1 MEKQMEEAGVV
12 DVLTTVY
19 TQFAGGGGA
28 AKIDVA
34 KVSFYNTLIL
44 VFFFL
49 FLLSLLS
56 RFPFYPLSPLP
67 PFSSISPLTPTCLLL
82 LMKFHPCDR

>member
-1 MEKQMEEAGVV
+1 MEEAGVV

-34 KVSFYNTLIL
+34 KVFLHHNTLIL
-44 VFFFL
+44 NLL
-49 FLLSLLS
+49 FLSFLHLFLH
-56 RFPFYPLSPLP
+56 
-67 PFSSISPLTPTCLLL
+67 LLL
-82 LMKFHPCDR
+82 PVYSYL

>member
-12 DVLTTVY
+12 DVLTNVY

-34 KVSFYNTLIL
+34 KVNE
-44 VFFFL
+44 
-49 FLLSLLS
+49 
-56 RFPFYPLSPLP
+56 
-67 PFSSISPLTPTCLLL
+67 
-82 LMKFHPCDR
+82 